1 MRYQPDWSVI
11 TNNLDIFFK
20 GMYLTLEISALSL
33 LFAIPIGI
41 LFGVGRIS
49 KNPIIRFIASV
60 YVEVMRGVPLLVIL
74 IWIHLVL
81 GQFLKLGAFWGSI
94 VSLAIFSGSFIA
106 EIVRGGIQSVPKG
119 QMEAARSSGMSNFQ
133 AMRLIILPQAFRKTL
148 PPMASQFIILIKD
161 SSLVSTISAVD
172 LTLKATNLAAISYRY
187 IEIWTFVALLYFAMT
202 FTLSLIIRQFE
213 KHWLKSEY

>member
-1 MRYQPDWSVI
+1 
-11 TNNLDIFFK
+11 
-20 GMYLTLEISALSL
+20 
-33 LFAIPIGI
+33 
-41 LFGVGRIS
+41 
-49 KNPIIRFIASV
+49 
-60 YVEVMRGVPLLVIL
+60 
-74 IWIHLVL
+74 
-81 GQFLKLGAFWGSI
+81 
-94 VSLAIFSGSFIA
+94 
-106 EIVRGGIQSVPKG
+106 
-119 QMEAARSSGMSNFQ
+119 MEAARSSGMSNFQ

>member
-1 MRYQPDWSVI
+1 MRYQPDWTVI

-49 KNPIIRFIASV
+49 KNRIIRFMASV

-74 IWIHLVL
+74 IWVHLVL
-81 GQFLKLGAFWGSI
+81 SQFLKLGAYWGSI

-119 QMEAARSSGMSNFQ
+119 QMEAARSSGMSNIQ

-202 FTLSLIIRQFE
+202 FTLSLVIRQFE